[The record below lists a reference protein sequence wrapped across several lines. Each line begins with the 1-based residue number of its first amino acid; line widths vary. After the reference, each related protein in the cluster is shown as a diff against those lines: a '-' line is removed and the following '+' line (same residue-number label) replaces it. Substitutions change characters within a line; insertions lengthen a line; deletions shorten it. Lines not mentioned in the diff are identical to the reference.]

1 MQCLIMLTTTTISL
15 TAYYNAC
22 VSEKLLNDLLLCHH
36 TIIYYDTVAH
46 LSVGLVSVHVFAYQ

>member
-1 MQCLIMLTTTTISL
+1 MHAIMLTTATISL

-22 VSEKLLNDLLLCHH
+22 MSEKLLNDLLLCHH
-36 TIIYYDTVAH
+36 TIYNLVAH